1 MTKEKTSR
9 TPLRSRVLELLLH
22 RGDHITLAG
31 DFEEIY
37 SEILRDR
44 GTGAAALWYWGQVL
58 RSIPSFIFDSLFWS
72 VHMFKNYF
80 KVAVR
85 NIKRHKGYSFI
96 NITGLAIGM
105 ACCLLISLWVLDE
118 LSFNRF
124 HTNVDQLYRVE
135 FDQNYS
141 GKLFHVNVSP
151 YPMAKALEAEIPE
164 IDHAVRITGMGELLV
179 RYGDKMLYQDG
190 IMAVDQAFL
199 EIFTFPL
206 VKGDAL
212 TALNDPDSMI
222 VSEELAEKYFGSED
236 PLGKTLTINTRHA
249 FRVTGVMKNIPQN
262 SDFRFKM
269 LLSFKFLED
278 TGNTND
284 DWDSNNIPTYIK
296 LRGDASVAQVTAK
309 ITELNSRHRDIQ
321 DLTFSLMPLA
331 RIHLYGHF
339 GFDTGPRAAQ
349 YVYIFSIIAFFV
361 LFIACINF
369 MNLTT
374 ARSAK
379 RAKEVGI
386 RKVVGAVRGE
396 ITRQFYGESLLF
408 TLISLVIA
416 LGIVAAALPS
426 FNSLTGK
433 NLSLHLFS
441 YWKLLL
447 GLTGVALVTGLT
459 SGSYPALF
467 LGSFQPIRTLRGKL
481 RSGPKS
487 VLFRRTLV
495 VVQFTLSISLIIG
508 TGVVYSQLNFLK
520 SKKLGYEKEHTVY
533 LPMRGV
539 DRSLYSQ
546 LKSELQRSPDLLGVS
561 GARHRPSAIGSN
573 TDNARWEGRD
583 PEIDVSTY
591 MTQVDYDFFE
601 TMGIELVE
609 GRSFS
614 KEYST
619 DRESAY
625 IINEELVKVMGVDS
639 AVNIRFGWG
648 NTDGQVIG
656 IVKNF
661 HFLPLNRNIE
671 PLVITLNPEGINYVM
686 IRLSSQDIPAGLAFI
701 EETWKRVVPNFPFEF
716 RFLNEDFDALYRSEE
731 RMGDILKYFAGLA
744 VFIACLGLLGL
755 ASFAAEQRTKEI
767 GIRKVLGASSF
778 QIYGLIYKEFILL
791 LGAANLIAWPVSYLV
806 MRGWLQDFA
815 YRTGISVVI
824 FVLAALVAVLSAFLM
839 VGFQALKASRA
850 NPVKALRYE

>member
-1 MTKEKTSR
+1 MTKQKTSR
-9 TPLRSRVLELLLH
+9 DPLRRRVLGLLLH
-22 RGDHITLAG
+22 RGGHITLAG

-37 SEILRDR
+37 SETVRER
-44 GTGAAALWYWGQVL
+44 GAFSASIWFWGQVL
-58 RSIPSFIFDSLFWS
+58 RSIPSFFSNSLFWS

-80 KVAVR
+80 KVAFR
-85 NIKRHKGYSFI
+85 NLKRHKGYSFI

-124 HTNVDQLYRVE
+124 HAHADQLYRVE

-141 GKLFHVNVSP
+141 GKLFHVTVSP
-151 YPMAKALEAEIPE
+151 YPMAQALEAEIPE
-164 IDHAVRITGMGELLV
+164 IEHAVRTAGMGELLV
-179 RYGDKMLYQDG
+179 RYGDKILYQDG
-190 IMAVDQAFL
+190 IMAVDPAYL

-206 VKGDAL
+206 VKGDSS
-212 TALNDPDSMI
+212 TALSDPLSMI
-222 VSEELAEKYFGSED
+222 VSEELAAKYFGDED
-236 PLGKTLTINTRHA
+236 PLGQTLTIDTRHT
-249 FRVTGVMKNIPQN
+249 FRITGVMKNIPQN

-278 TGNTND
+278 QGYTND
-284 DWDSNNIPTYIK
+284 SWDSNNIPTYIK
-296 LRGDASVAQVTAK
+296 LRGDASAAQVTAK
-309 ITELNSRHRDIQ
+309 ITELNARNRDTE

-331 RIHLYGHF
+331 RIHLYSHF
-339 GFDTGPRAAQ
+339 GFDTGPRASQ
-349 YVYIFSIIAFFV
+349 YVYIFSVIAFFV
-361 LFIACINF
+361 LLIACINF
-369 MNLTT
+369 MNLST

-416 LGIVAAALPS
+416 LGIVVVALPL

-433 NLSLHLFS
+433 SISLNLFS
-441 YWKLLL
+441 YWELL
-447 GLTGVALVTGLT
+447 GGLAGVALVTGLI

-487 VLFRRTLV
+487 VFFRRALV

-539 DRSLYSQ
+539 DRSLYGR
-546 LKSELQRSPDLLGVS
+546 LKSELKRNPDLLGVS

-573 TDNARWEGRD
+573 TDSARWEGRD

-601 TMGIELVE
+601 TMGINLVE

-614 KEYST
+614 QEFST
-619 DRESAY
+619 DRESAF
-625 IINEELVKVMGVDS
+625 IINEELVKVMGVES
-639 AVNIRFGWG
+639 AVNLRFGFG

-656 IVKNF
+656 IVRNF
-661 HFLPLNRNIE
+661 HFLSLKRNIE
-671 PLVITLNPEGINYVM
+671 PLVITLNPDSINYVM
-686 IRLSSQDIPAGLAFI
+686 IRLSSQDIPASLAFI

-716 RFLNEDFDALYRSEE
+716 RFMNEDFDALYRGEE

-767 GIRKVLGASSF
+767 GIRKVLGASSY
-778 QIYGLIYKEFILL
+778 QITALIYKEFIIL
-791 LGAANLIAWPVSYLV
+791 LGAANLVAWPVSYLV

-815 YRTGISVVI
+815 YRTGISVFI
-824 FVLAALVAVLSAFLM
+824 FVIAALAAVLSAFLT

>member
-1 MTKEKTSR
+1 
-9 TPLRSRVLELLLH
+9 
-22 RGDHITLAG
+22 
-31 DFEEIY
+31 
-37 SEILRDR
+37 
-44 GTGAAALWYWGQVL
+44 
-58 RSIPSFIFDSLFWS
+58 
-72 VHMFKNYF
+72 MFKNYL
-80 KVAVR
+80 KVAFR
-85 NIKRHKGYSFI
+85 NLKRHKGYSFI

-124 HTNVDQLYRVE
+124 HTHADQLYRVE

-141 GKLFHVNVSP
+141 GKLFHVTVSP
-151 YPMAKALEAEIPE
+151 YPMARALESEIPE
-164 IDHAVRITGMGELLV
+164 IEHAVRTAGMGELLV
-179 RYGDKMLYQDG
+179 RYGDKILYQDG
-190 IMAVDQAFL
+190 IMAVDPAYLQ
-199 EIFTFPL
+199 IFTFPL
-206 VKGDAL
+206 VKGDSH
-212 TALNDPDSMI
+212 TALSDPLSMI
-222 VSEELAEKYFGSED
+222 VSEELAEKYFGEED
-236 PLGKTLTINTRHA
+236 PLGQTLTINTRHT
-249 FRVTGVMKNIPQN
+249 FRITGIMKNIPQN

-278 TGNTND
+278 QGYTND
-284 DWDSNNIPTYIK
+284 SWDSNNIPTYIK
-296 LRGDASVAQVTAK
+296 LRGDASAAQVTAK
-309 ITELNSRHRDIQ
+309 ITELNARNRDTE

-331 RIHLYGHF
+331 RIHLYSHF
-339 GFDTGPRAAQ
+339 GFDTGPRASQ
-349 YVYIFSIIAFFV
+349 YVYIFSVIAFFV
-361 LFIACINF
+361 LLIACINF
-369 MNLTT
+369 MNLST

-416 LGIVAAALPS
+416 LGIVVVALPL

-433 NLSLHLFS
+433 SISLNLFS
-441 YWKLLL
+441 YWELL
-447 GLTGVALVTGLT
+447 GGLAGVALVTGLI

-487 VLFRRTLV
+487 VFFRRALV

-539 DRSLYSQ
+539 DRSLYGR
-546 LKSELQRSPDLLGVS
+546 LKSELKRNPDLLGVS

-573 TDNARWEGRD
+573 TDNALWEGRD

-601 TMGIELVE
+601 TMGIGLVE

-614 KEYST
+614 QEFST

-625 IINEELVKVMGVDS
+625 IINEELVKVMGVES
-639 AVNIRFGWG
+639 AVNLRFGFG

-656 IVKNF
+656 IVRNF
-661 HFLPLNRNIE
+661 HFLSLKRNIE
-671 PLVITLNPEGINYVM
+671 PLVITLNPDSINYVM
-686 IRLSSQDIPAGLAFI
+686 IRLSSQNIPAALALI

-716 RFLNEDFDALYRSEE
+716 RFMNEDFDALYRGEE

-767 GIRKVLGASSF
+767 GIRKVLGASSY
-778 QIYGLIYKEFILL
+778 QITALIYKEFIIL
-791 LGAANLIAWPVSYLV
+791 LGAANLVAWPVSYLV

-815 YRTGISVVI
+815 YRTGISVFI
-824 FVLAALVAVLSAFLM
+824 FVIAALAAVLSAFLT

>member
-1 MTKEKTSR
+1 
-9 TPLRSRVLELLLH
+9 
-22 RGDHITLAG
+22 
-31 DFEEIY
+31 
-37 SEILRDR
+37 
-44 GTGAAALWYWGQVL
+44 
-58 RSIPSFIFDSLFWS
+58 
-72 VHMFKNYF
+72 
-80 KVAVR
+80 
-85 NIKRHKGYSFI
+85 
-96 NITGLAIGM
+96 M
-105 ACCLLISLWVLDE
+105 A
-118 LSFNRF
+118 R
-124 HTNVDQLYRVE
+124 
-135 FDQNYS
+135 
-141 GKLFHVNVSP
+141 
-151 YPMAKALEAEIPE
+151 ALESEIPE
-164 IDHAVRITGMGELLV
+164 IEHAVRTAGMGELLV
-179 RYGDKMLYQDG
+179 RYGDKILYQDG
-190 IMAVDQAFL
+190 IMAVDPAYL

-206 VKGDAL
+206 VKGDSS
-212 TALNDPDSMI
+212 TALSDPLSMI
-222 VSEELAEKYFGSED
+222 VSEELAAKYFGDED
-236 PLGKTLTINTRHA
+236 PLGQTLTIDTRHT
-249 FRVTGVMKNIPQN
+249 FRITGVMKNIPQN

-278 TGNTND
+278 QGYTND
-284 DWDSNNIPTYIK
+284 SWDSNNIPTYIK
-296 LRGDASVAQVTAK
+296 LRGDASAAQVTAK
-309 ITELNSRHRDIQ
+309 ITELNARNRDTE

-331 RIHLYGHF
+331 RIHLYSHF
-339 GFDTGPRAAQ
+339 GFDTGPRASQ
-349 YVYIFSIIAFFV
+349 YVYIFSVIAFFV
-361 LFIACINF
+361 LLIACINF
-369 MNLTT
+369 MNLST

-416 LGIVAAALPS
+416 LGIVVVALPL

-433 NLSLHLFS
+433 SISLNLFS
-441 YWKLLL
+441 YWELL
-447 GLTGVALVTGLT
+447 GGLAGVALVTGLI

-487 VLFRRTLV
+487 VFFRRALV

-539 DRSLYSQ
+539 DRSLYGR
-546 LKSELQRSPDLLGVS
+546 LKSELKRNPDLLGVS

-573 TDNARWEGRD
+573 TDSARWEGRD

-601 TMGIELVE
+601 TMGINLVE

-614 KEYST
+614 QEFST
-619 DRESAY
+619 DRESAF
-625 IINEELVKVMGVDS
+625 IINEELVKVMGVES
-639 AVNIRFGWG
+639 AVNLRFGFG

-656 IVKNF
+656 IVRNF
-661 HFLPLNRNIE
+661 HFLSLKRNIE
-671 PLVITLNPEGINYVM
+671 PLVITLNPDSINYVM
-686 IRLSSQDIPAGLAFI
+686 IRLSSQDIPASLAFI

-716 RFLNEDFDALYRSEE
+716 RFMNEDFDALYRGEE

-767 GIRKVLGASSF
+767 GIRKVLGASSY
-778 QIYGLIYKEFILL
+778 QITALIYKEFIIL
-791 LGAANLIAWPVSYLV
+791 LGAANLVAWPVSYLV

-815 YRTGISVVI
+815 YRTGISVFI
-824 FVLAALVAVLSAFLM
+824 FVIAALAAVLSAFLT

>member
-1 MTKEKTSR
+1 MTKPKTPR
-9 TPLRSRVLELLLH
+9 QPLRRRVLGLLLH
-22 RGDHITLAG
+22 RDDHITLAG
-31 DFEEIY
+31 DFEEIF
-37 SEILRDR
+37 SEIKRDR
-44 GTGAAALWYWGQVL
+44 GAGAAALWYWGQVF
-58 RSIPSFIFDSLFWS
+58 RSLPSFIFNSIFWS
-72 VHMFKNYF
+72 VHMFKNYL
-80 KVAVR
+80 KVAFR

-124 HTNVDQLYRVE
+124 HIHTDQLYRVE

-141 GKLFHVNVSP
+141 GKLFHVTVSP
-151 YPMAKALEAEIPE
+151 YPMARALEAEIPE
-164 IDHAVRITGMGELLV
+164 IEHAVRSTSMGELLV
-179 RYGDKMLYQDG
+179 RYEDKLLYQDG
-190 IMAVDQAFL
+190 IRAVDPAFL

-206 VKGDAL
+206 VKGDSR
-212 TALNDPDSMI
+212 TALNDPDSMV
-222 VSEELAEKYFGSED
+222 VSEELAEKYFGNED
-236 PLGKTLTINTRHA
+236 PLGKTLTINTRHT
-249 FRVTGVMKNIPQN
+249 FRITGVMQDVPKN
-262 SDFRFKM
+262 SDFQFNM

-278 TGNTND
+278 LGLTNES
-284 DWDSNNIPTYIK
+284 WDSNNIPTYIK
-296 LRGDASVAQVTAK
+296 LRGDASAAQVTAK
-309 ITELNSRHRDIQ
+309 ITALNERQRDIE
-321 DLTFSLMPLA
+321 DLTFSLMPLTH
-331 RIHLYGHF
+331 IHLYSHF
-339 GFDTGPRAAQ
+339 GFDTGPRASQ
-349 YVYIFSIIAFFV
+349 YVYIFSVIALFV
-361 LFIACINF
+361 LLIACINF
-369 MNLTT
+369 MNLST

-386 RKVVGAVRGE
+386 RKVVGALRGE

-408 TLISLVIA
+408 TLISLMIA
-416 LGIVAAALPS
+416 LGIVVAALPF

-433 NLSLHLFS
+433 HISLN
-441 YWKLLL
+441 LL
-447 GLTGVALVTGLT
+447 GYGELLGGLAGVALLTGLV

-481 RSGPKS
+481 QSGPGS
-487 VLFRRTLV
+487 TLFRRALV

-539 DRSLYSQ
+539 DRSLYGQ
-546 LKSELQRSPDLLGVS
+546 LKSELQRNPALLGVS
-561 GARHRPSAIGSN
+561 GARHRPSAVGSN
-573 TDNARWEGRD
+573 TDSALWEGRD
-583 PEIDVSTY
+583 PEIDVSTF

-601 TMGIELVE
+601 TMGIKLAE

-614 KEYST
+614 REFST

-639 AVNIRFGWG
+639 AVNMRFGFG

-656 IVKNF
+656 VVKNY
-661 HFLPLNRNIE
+661 HFLSLKRNIE
-671 PLVITLNPEGINYVM
+671 PLVITLNPDSVNFVM
-686 IRLSSQDIPAGLAFI
+686 IRLSSQDIPSSLTFV

-716 RFLNEDFDALYRSEE
+716 HFLNEDFEALYRTEE

-767 GIRKVLGASSF
+767 GIRKVLGASSP
-778 QIYGLIYKEFILL
+778 QITFLIYKEFILL
-791 LGAANLIAWPVSYLV
+791 LGVSNLVAWPVSYLV
-806 MRGWLQDFA
+806 MHRWLQDFA
-815 YRTGISVVI
+815 YRTGISVFI
-824 FVLAALVAVLSAFLM
+824 FILAALAAVLSAFLT

-850 NPVKALRYE
+850 DPVKALRFE